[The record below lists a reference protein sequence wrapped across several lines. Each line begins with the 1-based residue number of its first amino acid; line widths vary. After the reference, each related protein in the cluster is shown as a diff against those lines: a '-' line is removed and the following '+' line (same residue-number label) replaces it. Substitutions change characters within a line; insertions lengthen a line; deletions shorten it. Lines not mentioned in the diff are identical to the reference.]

1 MSKLGLFGVL
11 VVGFAGLARAE
22 EVAERVVL
30 YADGVAEGYRV
41 SAWSMRQE
49 ERTDAGGQGKFLWVN
64 GDCQAQPWAGVRV
77 IANRDDRELT
87 MDAEWLAKG
96 FLRFQMTVGY
106 DQYGNPGSVEVQL
119 RPEAQGIDFQA
130 LRSNRIDRGRGLD
143 EDPESWQ
150 TVLVPLSYWTE
161 LKAGTVVRGVS
172 LQNRGQAD
180 RPIGYNHVEFVR
192 FQAIPEWLRQQDGE
206 GVAQPE
212 VEWPAYAELP
222 PSLRGEQS
230 LPRVQNGAFVDGQ
243 GRRTF
248 LLAPYCREDQR
259 LDVWGTTDEV
269 RRAELPHH
277 GLFDPA
283 RHGWIYQ
290 DLFTGESLR
299 RLGFNVYSAT
309 MPAQAFWD
317 TVGYKRVRREEDPA
331 RLASTHQR
339 IGAPFFVDTVCW
351 PWTIGAPGT
360 DRERSPLPPEALTEG
375 QHHWVPYRISGAG
388 REIWLSIWRLYA
400 ERYRDAGVPV
410 VGFELFN
417 EPAYLGR
424 SADHQ
429 GEFARWLEAR
439 YGSIAELNRVWGT
452 ELAEWT
458 AAADVSEDPKLR
470 AITGRFFDYDDY
482 LSERFV
488 ELVRAGVAE
497 VDRILPGTPTGVQ
510 TMGGYV
516 LNPREAVFV
525 HRFIRHQTL
534 VLTPTG
540 GGRWTVGV
548 SASRQPA
555 NRLASPLAAAPLEN
569 DLLLALAGDKMV
581 FDNET
586 YLQGQTRREIRNRLW
601 SHVLCGLDG
610 LTVFSWSKRGWSW
623 WRDRQEVQTEADKYP
638 YSNLNPIAR
647 RTDGLRGILDFAEE
661 IQEVAGQMLPK
672 GWGPTPSV
680 GLLYSW
686 PQARRLV
693 LDATTP
699 DKTAAYYA
707 ALKYGHAN
715 LRVVPSDR
723 AMEPDGLAGLKVL
736 VLGRVRYLEPE
747 LAPVLDAFV
756 QNGGVLVFGES
767 VPAWDIHGQPLPTL
781 RGCEEMGLAP
791 SSDRENPAKPM
802 VAKVPVPISS
812 QPLPVAG
819 EFGEPDLTPS
829 RCGELELR
837 RGVRRM
843 EAVPGAQVLLRD
855 AAGRPVL
862 VRRDVGRGRV
872 YFQAADVVG
881 YSLLELI
888 EEIFRDIQPEPGW
901 HLAAEVQLAEQ
912 EEPAPNVLISRRSYA
927 DRHVLLV
934 QNRDGY
940 TKRLR
945 LRLPGIGAD
954 WLPYDGLARRKLPV
968 AADGSVSL
976 TLGEG
981 DPAVVIWQRDERR

>member
-1 MSKLGLFGVL
+1 MKRKTRSFADRRPVGPCHIKGSRRMKGLGWFGIL

-30 YADGVAEGYRV
+30 YADGVAADYRV
-41 SAWSMRQE
+41 SA
-49 ERTDAGGQGKFLWVN
+49 GGQGRFLWVN
-64 GDCQAQPWAGVRV
+64 GVCLSLSWAGVRV
-77 IANRDDRELT
+77 IANRDDRALAI
-87 MDAEWLAKG
+87 DAKWLAKG

-106 DQYGNPGSVEVQL
+106 DQYGNPGSVEIQL

-143 EDPESWQ
+143 EDPGSWQ
-150 TVLVPLSYWTE
+150 TVLVPLSYWAE
-161 LKAGTVVRGVS
+161 LKSGAVVRGIA

-180 RPIGYNHVEFVR
+180 RPIGYNHIELIR
-192 FQAIPEWLRQQDGE
+192 FREIPDWLRQQDE
-206 GVAQPE
+206 ERVAQPE
-212 VEWPAYAELP
+212 VAWPEYAELP
-222 PSLRGEQS
+222 PSLRDEQS
-230 LPRVQNGAFVDGQ
+230 LPRVQNGVFVDGQ

-259 LDVWGTTDEV
+259 LDVWGTTDEA

-290 DLFTGESLR
+290 DLFTHENFR

-309 MPAQAFWD
+309 MPAQVFWD
-317 TVGYKRVRREEDPA
+317 AVGYERVRREEDPA
-331 RLASTHQR
+331 RLATTHQSIR
-339 IGAPFFVDTVCW
+339 APFFVDTVCW
-351 PWTIGAPGT
+351 PWTLGAPGT
-360 DRERSPLPPEALTEG
+360 DREKSPLPPEALTEG

-388 REIWLSIWRLYA
+388 REIWLNIWRLYA

-410 VGFELFN
+410 IGFELFN

-429 GEFARWLEAR
+429 AEFARWLEAR
-439 YGSIAELNRVWGT
+439 YGSIAELNCVWNT
-452 ELAEWT
+452 DLADWT
-458 AAADVSEDPKLR
+458 AAADVSADPKLQTI
-470 AITGRFFDYDDY
+470 AGRSFDYDDY
-482 LSERFV
+482 LSELFV

-497 VDRILPGTPTGVQ
+497 VDRILPGTPAGVQ

-516 LNPREAVFV
+516 LSPREAVFA

-540 GGRWTVGV
+540 GGRWTAGA
-548 SASRQPA
+548 SASRPPA
-555 NRLASPLAAAPLEN
+555 NRLASPMAAAPLEN

-623 WRDRQEVQTEADKYP
+623 WRDREEVQTEADKYP

-661 IQEVAGQMLPK
+661 IQEVAGQVLPK

-723 AMEPDGLAGLKVL
+723 ALEPDGLAGLKVL
-736 VLGRVRYLEPE
+736 VLVGMRYLEPE
-747 LAPVLDAFV
+747 LAPVLESFV
-756 QNGGVLVFGES
+756 NNGGVLVFGES
-767 VPAWDIHGQPLPTL
+767 VPAWDLHGQALPN
-781 RGCEEMGLAP
+781 M
-791 SSDRENPAKPM
+791 
-802 VAKVPVPISS
+802 
-812 QPLPVAG
+812 PVAG
-819 EFGEPDLTPS
+819 VFGEPDLTPS
-829 RCGELELR
+829 RCGDLELR
-837 RGVRRM
+837 RGVRTI
-843 EAVPGAQVLLRD
+843 EAVPGAQVLRRD
-855 AAGRPVL
+855 SAERPVL
-862 VRRDVGRGRV
+862 VRRDLGRGRV
-872 YFQAADVVG
+872 YFQTADVVG
-881 YSLLELI
+881 YPLLELL
-888 EEIFRDIQPEPGW
+888 EEIFQDIRPEPGW
-901 HLAAEVQLAEQ
+901 HLAAEVHLAERN
-912 EEPAPNVLISRRSYA
+912 EPAPNVLISRRSYA

-940 TKRLR
+940 AKHLR
-945 LRLPGIGAD
+945 LHLPEIGAG
-954 WLPYDGLARRKLPV
+954 WQPYDGLARRKLPA

-976 TLGEG
+976 PLGEG
-981 DPAVVIWQRDERR
+981 DPAVVIWQRDESR